1 MKRILGFLLPALAI
15 TALILVIVLAKRDK
29 VYELPDLSS
38 IDREEIDEIS
48 IQKIGLDLTIKRE
61 GDEWKIQPEKYR
73 TDPAKIRKMLEGI
86 AELTVTDMVSVKKA
100 YDRYDLDEESRIRV
114 QAFIGGKLVRQ
125 ADIGKISGS
134 SRRHTFV
141 MLPDDER
148 IYQASGSFRSDFDI
162 DKEDLRDKLVLSFE
176 RESIQE
182 ILLET
187 PESSFKLTKAS
198 ETKSSEEKE
207 TTVRWLTEAGEE
219 WMIGRVDDLL
229 GHLSSLRCERYGDEN
244 ADMSRPDLSVILKG
258 EKEYLFTL
266 FGQEGEEYLAGSSE
280 SAYPFRLS
288 SGKAEQV
295 LGIWDGNPNAE
306 GE

>member
-148 IYQASGSFRSDFDI
+148 IYQASGSFRSDFDK
-162 DKEDLRDKLVLSFE
+162 DKEDLRDKLVLSFD
-176 RESIQE
+176 RESIRE
-182 ILLET
+182 ILLKT
-187 PESSFKLTKAS
+187 TGSSFKLTK
-198 ETKSSEEKE
+198 TSEEKE
-207 TTVRWLTEAGEE
+207 EETTVKWLTEAGEE
-219 WMIGRVDDLL
+219 WVIGRVEDLIRN
-229 GHLSSLRCERYGDEN
+229 LSSLRCERFGDEN
-244 ADMSRPDLSVILKG
+244 VDMSRPNLSVFLKG

-266 FGQEGEEYLAGSSE
+266 FDLEGDEYLAGSSE